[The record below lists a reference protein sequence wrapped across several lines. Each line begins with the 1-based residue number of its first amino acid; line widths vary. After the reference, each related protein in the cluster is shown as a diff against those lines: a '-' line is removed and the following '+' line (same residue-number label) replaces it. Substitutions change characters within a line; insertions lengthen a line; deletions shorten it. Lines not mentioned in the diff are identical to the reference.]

1 MPPDRLSIERHV
13 DKVLSGAEFARSV
26 RMARFLRFIVQSAL
40 DARERDL
47 KERAIGV
54 AVFDR
59 SSDWDPKT
67 DTIVRS
73 EARRLRAK
81 LESYYETAGADD
93 GIRVRVP
100 KGGYVPEF
108 EVVESS
114 FSAPAPRGIVVRWR
128 LMIAASLVTTAV
140 LILLLFRRSAPAGSS
155 DAFEIRPFANA
166 FGRELQ
172 PSVSPDGKK
181 IAFVWDSGGPVFDIY
196 VKDVQSGEISR
207 ITKSPYSSLHPAWS
221 PDGRVLAFL
230 RLSHS
235 MADVYAGAQ
244 VLLYSFNNG
253 SERVLASVTAE
264 LGRWAGESTPL
275 NGNPGP
281 VWTRDGKALIVTD
294 YERDGGNTALFSIPA
309 QGGDRRVL
317 ISSPA
322 STRDFLPR
330 VSPDGHKLAFVRYRS
345 HGSGEIFV
353 ADLRGGLASQ
363 ITFDNRTISGLA
375 WTPDSSHVVFASNRR
390 GSYQLWTIPA
400 KGGEPVRVPA
410 DSTVEDV
417 AISPAGDWMAV
428 VSVTENWNIWRSGI
442 EASGLAPAQRFISSS
457 GRNHTPRYSPDGTKI
472 AFVSD
477 RSGTWQVWMCDANG
491 QNLKQLTHFN
501 GPWVGGLNWSPDGRE
516 IVLDSRPHGHS
527 GIFVLT
533 LASGAVRTIADDSFE
548 QRVPA
553 WSRDG
558 KSIYF
563 NSDRGGQCAIWKLRL
578 GDKTP
583 VRVSP
588 FRTFLPQESA
598 DGSALFFNKDDGEL
612 WRAQPDGSQ
621 AAPLSPGASSSPDIN
636 WTLHGE
642 EVFYTRETEHSGAEF
657 WRVSHGLS
665 KLMGAAAGQLVPAT
679 PSLAV
684 SPDGR
689 WLLFAEQDS
698 AASDINLRSG
708 KAF

>member
-1 MPPDRLSIERHV
+1 
-13 DKVLSGAEFARSV
+13 
-26 RMARFLRFIVQSAL
+26 MARFLRFIVESAL
-40 DARERDL
+40 DERERDL
-47 KERAIGV
+47 KERTIGV

-59 SSDWDPKT
+59 SADWDPKT

-81 LESYYETAGADD
+81 LESYYETAGSGD

-108 EVVESS
+108 ELVETT
-114 FSAPAPRGIVVRWR
+114 FAAPPPPAEEAKKTSPGVRRWW
-128 LMIAASLVTTAV
+128 LMIGASLVTAAV
-140 LILLLFRRSAPAGSS
+140 VLLLLVRRSAPANSTDS
-155 DAFEIRPFANA
+155 FEIRPFANA

-172 PSVSPDGKK
+172 PAISPDGKK
-181 IAFVWDSGGPVFDIY
+181 IAFVWDSGGPVFDVY
-196 VKDVQSGEISR
+196 VKDIQSGEISR
-207 ITKSPYSSLHPAWS
+207 ITKSPHSSLHPAWS

-230 RLSHS
+230 RLSDS

-244 VLLYSFNNG
+244 VILHSMDDG
-253 SERVLASVTAE
+253 SETAPATIAAE
-264 LGRWAGESTPL
+264 LGRWAGDSTPL

-281 VWTRDGKALIVTD
+281 VWMPDGKALVVAD
-294 YERDGGNTALFSIPA
+294 YEKTGRKSGLFSIPA
-309 QGGDRRVL
+309 AGGPWRVL

-353 ADLRGGLASQ
+353 ADLRGGPETQ

-375 WTPDSSHVVFASNRR
+375 WTLDSGNLVFASNRR
-390 GSYQLWTIPA
+390 SGYQLWTVPA
-400 KGGEPVRVPA
+400 RGGAPVHLPA

-417 AISPAGDWMAV
+417 AISPVGDFMAF
-428 VSVTENWNIWRSGI
+428 VSVAENWNIWRTGI
-442 EASGLAPAQRFISSS
+442 TPSGLSVLQRFISSS
-457 GRNHTPRYSPDGTKI
+457 GRNHTPRYSPDGRRI

-477 RSGTWQVWMCDANG
+477 RSGSWQVWMCDADG

-501 GPWVGGLNWSPDGRE
+501 SPWVGGLNWSPDSRE
-516 IVLDSRPHGHS
+516 LVLDSRPHGHS

-533 LASGAVRTIADDSFE
+533 LASGVVKTIEDDSSE

-553 WSRDG
+553 WSHDG

-563 NSDRGGQCAIWKLRL
+563 NSDRAGQLAIWKLKL
-578 GDKTP
+578 GDKLP

-598 DGSALFFNKDDGEL
+598 DGQSLFFNMEDGQI
-612 WRAQPDGSQ
+612 WSAHPDGSQ
-621 AAPLSPGASSSPDIN
+621 AAPLSPDVHCSPDIN
-636 WTLHGE
+636 WTSQGNDL
-642 EVFYTRETEHSGAEF
+642 FYTRETENAGVEF
-657 WRVSHGLS
+657 WRLSHGVRQRI
-665 KLMGAAAGQLVPAT
+665 GTAAGRVVPAT
-679 PSLAV
+679 PSLSV

-698 AASDINLRSG
+698 AASDINLRIG

>member
-1 MPPDRLSIERHV
+1 
-13 DKVLSGAEFARSV
+13 
-26 RMARFLRFIVQSAL
+26 MARFLRFIVQSAL
-40 DARERDL
+40 DARAEDL
-47 KERAIGV
+47 KERPIGV

-59 SSDWDPKT
+59 SADWDPKT

-93 GIRVRVP
+93 CIRVRVP

-108 EVVESS
+108 ELVETTFATPPPRAAELKTASS
-114 FSAPAPRGIVVRWR
+114 GLKSWW
-128 LMIAASLVTTAV
+128 LTIAASLLTAAV
-140 LILLLFRRSAPAGSS
+140 IILLLTRRSAPANGN

-181 IAFVWDSGGPVFDIY
+181 IAFVWDSGGPVFDVY
-196 VKDVQSGEISR
+196 VKDVQTGEISL

-221 PDGRVLAFL
+221 PDGHVLSFL
-230 RLSHS
+230 RLSHP
-235 MADVYAGAQ
+235 MADIHVSTSAQ
-244 VLLYSFNNG
+244 VILYSLSNG
-253 SERVLASVTAE
+253 SERALTSVTVE
-264 LGRWAGESTPL
+264 LGCWAGESTPL

-281 VWTRDGKALIVTD
+281 VWTPDGKALIVAD
-294 YERDGGNTALFSIPA
+294 YKQDTGNSSLLSIPSDGGA
-309 QGGDRRVL
+309 RRML
-317 ISSPA
+317 ISSPV

-330 VSPDGHKLAFVRYRS
+330 VSPDGRNLAFVRYRS
-345 HGSGEIFV
+345 HGSGELFV
-353 ADLRGGLASQ
+353 ADLQGGPPVP

-375 WTPDSSHVVFASNRR
+375 WTPDSTNLVFASNRR
-390 GSYQLWTIPA
+390 GGYQLWTVPSN
-400 KGGEPVRVPA
+400 GGAPVHLPA

-417 AISPAGDWMAV
+417 AISPADDWMAI
-428 VSVTENWNIWRSGI
+428 VSVAENWNIWRSRI
-442 EASGLAPAQRFISSS
+442 NASGLSAPERFISSS
-457 GRNHTPRYSPDGTKI
+457 GRNHTPRYSPDGSRI

-477 RSGTWQVWMCDANG
+477 RSGSWQVWVCDADG
-491 QNLKQLTHFN
+491 QNLKQLSHFN

-527 GIFVLT
+527 GVFVLT
-533 LASGAVRTIADDSFE
+533 LDTGALRTIADDSFE

-553 WSRDG
+553 WSHDG

-563 NSDRGGQCAIWKLRL
+563 NSDRGGQLAIWKLKL
-578 GDKTP
+578 GDKAP

-598 DGSALFFNKDDGEL
+598 DGSALFFNSDNGEL
-612 WRAQPDGSQ
+612 WRAQTDGSQ
-621 AAPLSPGASSSPDIN
+621 AAPLSPGVRCSPDIN
-636 WTLHGE
+636 WTLHGS
-642 EVFYTRETEHSGAEF
+642 EVFYTRESENSGAEF
-657 WRVSHGLS
+657 WRLSHGITQ
-665 KLMGAAAGQLVPAT
+665 LMGTAAGQVVPAT
-679 PSLAV
+679 PSIAV

-698 AASDINLRSG
+698 AASDINLRLG
-708 KAF
+708 RPF